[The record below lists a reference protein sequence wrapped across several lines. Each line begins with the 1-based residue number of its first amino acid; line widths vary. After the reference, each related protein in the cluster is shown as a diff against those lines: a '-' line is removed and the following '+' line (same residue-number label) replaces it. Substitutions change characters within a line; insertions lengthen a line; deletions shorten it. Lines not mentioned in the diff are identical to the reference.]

1 MANNDLAQA
10 EDSAGWDWFDAP
22 GAANP
27 ENLEAERQLSLA
39 FARCFQDRNGDRV
52 LAYLKATTTER
63 VLGPGAPDNVLRH
76 LEGQRQLVAH
86 ISALVQRGR
95 DSG

>member
-1 MANNDLAQA
+1 MTNNDPAPP
-10 EDSAGWDWFDAP
+10 EGSGGWDWFDSPA
-22 GAANP
+22 AANP

-39 FARCFQDRNGDRV
+39 FARCFQDRDGDRV
-52 LAYLKATTTER
+52 LAYLKATTLER

-86 ISALVQRGR
+86 IATLIQRGQ
-95 DSG
+95 DGG

>member
-1 MANNDLAQA
+1 MVNNDLASP
-10 EDSAGWDWFDAP
+10 EDSGGWDWFDSP

-39 FARCFQDRNGDRV
+39 FARCFQDRDGDRV

-63 VLGPGAPDNVLRH
+63 ALGPGASDNVLRH

-86 ISALVQRGR
+86 IAALIQRGR
-95 DSG
+95 DGG